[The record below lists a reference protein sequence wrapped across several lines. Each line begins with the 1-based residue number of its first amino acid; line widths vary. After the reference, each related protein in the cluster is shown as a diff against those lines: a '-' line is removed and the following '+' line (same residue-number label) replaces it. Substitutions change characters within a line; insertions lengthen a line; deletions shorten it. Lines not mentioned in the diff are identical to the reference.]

1 MGQILGCDPNRVDTV
16 AAFNLGTECD
26 HPDTLNFSTTKL
38 RYIKAGSAIALGD
51 SLRVDVTANAT
62 EPNTLIPTSAVQQ
75 SIAAIAHV
83 AIGSG
88 SFGWV
93 TSHGRVASAKA
104 AASTAAD
111 ARLGSS
117 ATAGTLT
124 TLTQADSNFT
134 SNDYFE
140 LLAYAQSPVIALDA
154 NDSNGAN
161 IEVFIGQG

>member
-1 MGQILGCDPNRVDTV
+1 MSDVILGCDPTRVDTT
-16 AAFNLGTECD
+16 AAFIVGTESA
-26 HPDTLNFSTTKL
+26 HPDTVNFPGTKL
-38 RYIKAGSAIALGD
+38 RYIKAITAIALGD
-51 SLRVDVTANAT
+51 SLKLKTDEAL
-62 EPNTLIPTSAVQQ
+62 EPNALVPTAAIQEPVV
-75 SIAAIAHV
+75 AIAHV
-83 AIGSG
+83 AIGAG

-93 TSHGRVASAKA
+93 TRHGRVASAKA
-104 AASTAAD
+104 AASTAAG

-117 ATAGTLT
+117 STAGTLV

-161 IEVFIGQG
+161 IEVYIGQG

>member
-1 MGQILGCDPNRVDTV
+1 MGAILGCDPTRVDTT
-16 AAFNLGTECD
+16 AAFTVGTESD
-26 HPDTLNFSTTKL
+26 HPDTANFAGTKL
-38 RYIKAGSAIALGD
+38 RYVKAGSAIALGD
-51 SLRVDVTANAT
+51 ALKIKADEAT
-62 EPNTLIPTSAVQQ
+62 EPNVLIPTSAVQQ
-75 SIAAIAHV
+75 PVVAIAHV
-83 AIGSG
+83 AIASA

-93 TSHGRVASAKA
+93 TRHGRVASAKV
-104 AASTAAD
+104 AASTAAE

-117 ATAGTLT
+117 ASAGILQ

-161 IEVFIGQG
+161 IEVYIGQG

>member
-1 MGQILGCDPNRVDTV
+1 VDTV
-16 AAFNLGTECD
+16 AAFVLGTESA
-26 HPDTLNFSTTKL
+26 HPDTVNFPGTKL
-38 RYIKAGSAIALGD
+38 RYIKAATAIALGD
-51 SLRVDVTANAT
+51 SLKLKTDEAL
-62 EPNTLIPTSAVQQ
+62 EPNVLVPTAAVQEPVV
-75 SIAAIAHV
+75 AIAHV
-83 AIGSG
+83 AIGAN

-93 TSHGRVASAKA
+93 TRHGRVASAKA
-104 AASTAAD
+104 AASTAAA

-117 ATAGTLT
+117 ATAGTLV

>member
-1 MGQILGCDPNRVDTV
+1 MSDVIFGCDPTRVDTV
-16 AAFNLGTECD
+16 AAFALGTESA
-26 HPDTLNFSTTKL
+26 HPDSINFAGTKL

-51 SLRVDVTANAT
+51 SLKVDVTSAL
-62 EPNTLIPTSAVQQ
+62 EPNLLIPTAAIQEPVV
-75 SIAAIAHV
+75 AIAHV

-93 TSHGRVASAKA
+93 TRHGRVASAKV
-104 AASTAAD
+104 AASTAAN

-117 ATAGTLT
+117 STAGTLT
-124 TLTQADSNFT
+124 TLTQADSNYT

-161 IEVFIGQG
+161 VEVYIGQG